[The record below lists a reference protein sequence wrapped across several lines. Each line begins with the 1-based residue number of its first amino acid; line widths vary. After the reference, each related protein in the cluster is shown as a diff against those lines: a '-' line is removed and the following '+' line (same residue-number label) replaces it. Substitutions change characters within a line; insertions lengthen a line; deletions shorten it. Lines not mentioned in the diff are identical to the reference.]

1 MSVKDGQRLEP
12 LATEIV
18 GKLDAVANTAKSW
31 LANPRRLRAIAL
43 LSLIEQATGKN
54 VSGRDSEDTVKAF
67 GAALLA

>member
-1 MSVKDGQRLEP
+1 MSHQISVDAIRSDDFDGF
-12 LATEIV
+12 I
-18 GKLDAVANTAKSW
+18 
-31 LANPRRLRAIAL
+31 RLRAIAL